1 MSITR
6 RNVLKSAVAAAV
18 LAASSLPAFAAEVAG
33 VKFADTVTVAGHELK
48 LNGAGVRTKL
58 VFKVYALGFY
68 LQDKKSTVADVLAAP
83 GPRRIRIVAMRDL
96 SSDDFGMAF
105 MKGLNDNVSA
115 EERTKLLPQTKAFG
129 EIFAQFPGLKKGD
142 ELLVDW
148 TPGAGSQSF
157 LNGKKV
163 GETLPDQAF
172 FNAIMRIWIG
182 NKPVDSSL
190 KPKLLWNAE
199 KPASNPTPETN

>member
-6 RNVLKSAVAAAV
+6 RKLLQSAAAAV
-18 LAASSLPAFAAEVAG
+18 FLAASSLPASAAEIAG
-33 VKFADTVTVAGHELK
+33 VKFPETVTVAGHDLK

-58 VFKVYALGFY
+58 VFKVYAVGFY
-68 LQDKKSTVADVLAAP
+68 LQDKKTTVQDVLASS

-142 ELLVDW
+142 ELIVDW
-148 TPGAGSQSF
+148 NPATGSQPF

-182 NKPVDSSL
+182 NKPVDSTL
-190 KPKLLWNAE
+190 KPKLLSGVE
-199 KPASNPTPETN
+199 KPAPAPETN

>member
-6 RNVLKSAVAAAV
+6 RKLLQSATAFAF
-18 LAASSLPAFAAEVAG
+18 LAAGSLPAFAADVAG
-33 VKFADTVTVAGHELK
+33 VKFPETVTVGGHELK

-58 VFKVYALGFY
+58 VFKVYAVGFY
-68 LQDKKSTVADVLAAP
+68 LQEKKTNVQDVLSVG

-115 EERTKLLPQTKAFG
+115 EERTKLLSQTKAFG
-129 EIFAQFPGLKKGD
+129 EVFAQFPGLKKGD
-142 ELLVDW
+142 ELNVDW
-148 TPGAGSQSF
+148 NPSTGTQPF

-163 GETLPDQAF
+163 GDALPDQAF

-190 KPKLLWNAE
+190 KPKLLTGAD
-199 KPASNPTPETN
+199 KPAPAPETN

>member
-1 MSITR
+1 MSFTR
-6 RNVLKSAVAAAV
+6 RNILHCAVAAAI
-18 LAASSLPAFAAEVAG
+18 LAAGSLPAFAAEVG
-33 VKFADTVTVAGHELK
+33 GIKFPETVTVAGQELK

-68 LQDKKSTVADVLAAP
+68 LPERKSTVADVLAST
-83 GPRRIRIVAMRDL
+83 GPRRIRIMPMRDL

-105 MKGLNDNVSA
+105 MKGLNDNVGP

-129 EIFAQFPGLKKGD
+129 EMFAQFPGLKKGD
-142 ELLVDW
+142 ELIVDW
-148 TPGAGSQSF
+148 TPGVGSQAV

-163 GETLPDQAF
+163 GDVLPDLAF

-182 NKPVDSSL
+182 DKPVDAAL
-190 KPKLLWNAE
+190 KPKLLAPAE
-199 KPASNPTPETN
+199 PK

>member
-1 MSITR
+1 MRITR
-6 RNVLKSAVAAAV
+6 RNILKTAVAAAV

-33 VKFADTVTVAGHELK
+33 VKFPETVSVGGHELK

-68 LQDKKSTVADVLAAP
+68 LQERKSTVADVLAAP

-105 MKGLNDNVSA
+105 MKGLNDNVAA

-129 EIFAQFPGLKKGD
+129 EMFAQFPGLKKGD
-142 ELLVDW
+142 ELVVDW
-148 TPGAGSQSF
+148 NPSSGSQSY

-163 GETLPDQAF
+163 GESLPDQAF

-190 KPKLLWNAE
+190 KPKLLWSPE
-199 KPASNPTPETN
+199 KAASATPETN

>member
-6 RNVLKSAVAAAV
+6 RYILKMAVAATL

-33 VKFADTVTVAGHELK
+33 VKFPETVSVSGHELR

-68 LQDKKSTVADVLAAP
+68 LQERKSTVADVLASN
-83 GPRRIRIVAMRDL
+83 GPRRIRIMPLRDL
-96 SSDDFGMAF
+96 TSDDFGMAF
-105 MKGLNDNVSA
+105 MKGLNDNVSP
-115 EERTKLLPQTKAFG
+115 EERTKLLSQTKAFG
-129 EIFAQFPGLKKGD
+129 EMFAQFPGLKKGD
-142 ELLVDW
+142 ELIVDW
-148 TPGAGSQSF
+148 TGTGSQAM

-163 GETLPDQAF
+163 GEMVPDVAF

-182 NKPVDSSL
+182 SKPVDTAL
-190 KPKLLWNAE
+190 KPKLLWNPERNQA
-199 KPASNPTPETN
+199 PAPETN

>member
-1 MSITR
+1 MSFTR
-6 RNVLKSAVAAAV
+6 RTILQGAIAAAL
-18 LAASSLPAFAAEVAG
+18 LAASSLPVHAADVAG
-33 VKFADTVTVAGHELK
+33 IKFPDTVTVAGQELK

-68 LQDKKSTVADVLAAP
+68 LQDKKSTVAEVLAAP
-83 GPRRIRIVAMRDL
+83 GPRRIRIMPMRDL
-96 SSDDFGMAF
+96 TSDDFGMAF

-129 EIFAQFPGLKKGD
+129 EMFAQFPGLKKGD
-142 ELLVDW
+142 ELIVDW
-148 TPGAGSQSF
+148 TPGVGSQAI

-163 GETLPDQAF
+163 GEVLPDVAF

-182 NKPVDSSL
+182 DKPVDASL
-190 KPKLLWNAE
+190 KPKMLAAAE
-199 KPASNPTPETN
+199 PK

>member
-6 RNVLKSAVAAAV
+6 RKLLQTAAAAV
-18 LAASSLPAFAAEVAG
+18 FLAASSLPAFAAEVGG
-33 VKFADTVTVAGHELK
+33 VKFPETVSVAGHDLK

-58 VFKVYALGFY
+58 VFKVYAVGFY
-68 LQDKKSTVADVLAAP
+68 LQEKKTTVQDVLNVG

-105 MKGLNDNVSA
+105 MKGLNDNVSP

-142 ELLVDW
+142 ELIVDW
-148 TPGAGSQSF
+148 NPSTGSQPF

-190 KPKLLWNAE
+190 KPKLLSGAE
-199 KPASNPTPETN
+199 KPAPAPETN

>member
-6 RNVLKSAVAAAV
+6 RNILKSAFAAAV
-18 LAASSLPAFAAEVAG
+18 LAASSLPVFAAEVAG
-33 VKFADTVTVAGHELK
+33 VKFSDTVSVAGHELK

-68 LQDKKSTVADVLAAP
+68 LQDRKSTVAEVLAAP
-83 GPRRIRIVAMRDL
+83 GPRRIRIVSLRDL

-105 MKGLNDNVSA
+105 MKGLNDNVSP
-115 EERTKLLPQTKAFG
+115 EERTKLLSQTKAFG

-142 ELLVDW
+142 ELVVDW
-148 TPGAGSQSF
+148 TPGVGSQPY
-157 LNGKKV
+157 LNGRKV

-199 KPASNPTPETN
+199 KASAPAPETN